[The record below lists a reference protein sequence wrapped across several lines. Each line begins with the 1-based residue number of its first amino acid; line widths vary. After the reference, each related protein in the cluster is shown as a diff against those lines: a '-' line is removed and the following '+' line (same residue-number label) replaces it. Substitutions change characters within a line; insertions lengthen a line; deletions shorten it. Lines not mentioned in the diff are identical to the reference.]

1 VSSGGDPEIGTPA
14 AADPVDVLSRALGY
28 EFRDRERV
36 LTALSHASYAHE
48 MRGDR
53 GNERLEFLGDAVLDL
68 VVGEALYAAHP
79 DWSEGQLTRAR
90 ASLVRGD
97 ALAERA
103 RELALPALVKL
114 GRTELRSGGSEK
126 DSILANVLEAVIG
139 ALYLDGGLAP
149 VQAYVAGWFT
159 ADPEHALAA
168 DAKTSFQEWAHAV
181 LRATPSYHT
190 LGDSG
195 IEDDAQRFT
204 VEVRVLGEPWG
215 TGCGRSKRLAE
226 RAAAVAALVRRN
238 DLEEPA

>member
-1 VSSGGDPEIGTPA
+1 MNSGRAPLSEAPG
-14 AADPVDVLSRALGY
+14 AADPVAELSRALRY
-28 EFRDRERV
+28 EFRDREQL

-48 MRGDR
+48 TRGDR

-79 DWSEGQLTRAR
+79 EWSEGQLTRAR

-103 RELALPALVKL
+103 RELALPQLVKL
-114 GRTELRSGGSEK
+114 GRTELRSGGAEK
-126 DSILANVLEAVIG
+126 DSILANVFEAVIG

-159 ADPEHALAA
+159 GDSESALLA
-168 DAKTSFQEWAHAV
+168 DAKTSFQEWAHAA

-195 IEDDAQRFT
+195 IEDDELRFT
-204 VEVRVLGEPWG
+204 VEVRVSGEPWG
-215 TGCGRSKRLAE
+215 TGAGRSKRLAE
-226 RAAAVAALVRRN
+226 RAAAAAALARRA
-238 DLEEPA
+238 PAASGA